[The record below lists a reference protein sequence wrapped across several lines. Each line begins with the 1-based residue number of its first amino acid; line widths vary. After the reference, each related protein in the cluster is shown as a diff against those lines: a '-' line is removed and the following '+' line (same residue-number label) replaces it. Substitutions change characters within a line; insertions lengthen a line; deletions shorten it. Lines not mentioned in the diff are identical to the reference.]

1 MLIGLFETLGTHQV
15 PVTLREFM
23 DLLASLQA
31 GLVFADM
38 DDFYQLARLTLVK
51 DEKHFDRFDRAF
63 AAYFEGISSL
73 QDLKLDIP
81 EEWLRKEIE
90 KLLSPEDWAKLQGLG
105 SLEKLMEEFRR
116 KLEEQK
122 DRHQGGN
129 RMVGTGGTSPFGAY
143 GANPEGVRLAGPA
156 RHGRAVKVWEKREF
170 RNLDEEERLGTR
182 NIKLALRRLRRFT
195 RSGHELE
202 LDLPGTIRQTA
213 HQGGLLDIHMIPE
226 RRNRVNVLV
235 FFDVG
240 GSMDAHVQVCE
251 NLFSAAR
258 SEFKHMEY
266 FYFHNFIYESVWKN
280 NERRWSE
287 REPLWDILHRYGPE
301 YKVIFVGDA
310 TMSPYEVMS
319 AGGSVEH
326 FNEEP
331 GAVWFERLKRHFRR
345 VIWLNPEPQ
354 AQWSMTRSTQ
364 HIHELLECQMYEL
377 TLAGLESAMQSL
389 SH

>member
-1 MLIGLFETLGTHQV
+1 MLIKLFETLRAHQV

-31 GLVFADM
+31 GLVFADT

-73 QDLKLDIP
+73 EDLKLEIP
-81 EEWLRKEIE
+81 EDWLRKEIE

-143 GANPEGVRLAGPA
+143 GAHPEGIRLAGPS

-170 RNLDEEERLGTR
+170 RNLDDEERLGTR

-195 RSGHELE
+195 RTGHELE

-331 GAVWFERLKRHFRR
+331 GAVWFERLKQHFRR
-345 VIWLNPEPQ
+345 VVWLNPEPQ
-354 AQWSMTRSTQ
+354 AQWPMNRSIQ
-364 HIHELLECQMYEL
+364 QVRELLEDQMYEL
-377 TLAGLESAMQSL
+377 TLAGLEAAMQSL